1 MTSTAVAI
9 NDPDPSPAK
18 LRPVQV
24 VPAEAPPV
32 FSSDAAGVDRLQRG
46 DAASLLAEV
55 AAHPQAETPIV
66 VGVFGP
72 AGSGKTQFLRQITAR
87 LAPLSGAPDV
97 GTPSPTAVEIVTVTV
112 DAGAGREPI
121 AALTSGVLAALGIRH
136 PGLAEDAIYAA
147 SDPREAARL
156 AEERVDALRRTLD
169 AERQGLDDLAAR
181 RARLAETV
189 LFDAAGSRVDTYAR
203 GHRARIEARLRAFGL
218 PTSDAM
224 QTYKQLVRETAEASG
239 PASRTRM
246 MLRSLWGFV
255 GQGKLL
261 AIAILLVV
269 VGVAAS
275 FGAANQD
282 TLAGWLASSGDR
294 FAALTDWERSHLAWL
309 QPLSQAAFVLAGL
322 ALLALVVRAI
332 RFLGPILRG
341 ATLLKGDLEG
351 RRRDLDGLL
360 AHQTRRVDALAAEVE
375 AAARNAEATGRRVE
389 ARRGSGISVHSAA
402 LAGELFGAGETTDE
416 AATAFFGAL
425 SSAME
430 RHRGPREADP
440 EKDAVSS
447 PDRIVVAVDHLDRL
461 PGPAA
466 AAFLQTAHRLLA
478 RPNFVTMLAMERGQ
492 IASALAEDDPA
503 LASSRLDR
511 VVQLSYDLGADCQ
524 SPASLVDLML
534 EPPKR
539 PVPAAATADATRA
552 ALDRPLQPGE
562 IELLKRLSAFAG
574 ATPRAIKRFVNTYRV
589 ARADPRAVQASPAA
603 LACLAWALALDGT
616 SAGSEL
622 AFVEQDVAQ
631 GRLGVDDT
639 SDLGRAF
646 AVAQATVGQPIGV
659 ADARR
664 GMSIARSFG
673 RRG

>member
-9 NDPDPSPAK
+9 TEPDPPPAK
-18 LRPVQV
+18 SRPVQA
-24 VPAEAPPV
+24 VPAKAPPV
-32 FSSDAAGVDRLQRG
+32 FLSDAAGTDRLQRG

-55 AAHPQAETPIV
+55 AAHPQAETPVAI
-66 VGVFGP
+66 GVFGP
-72 AGSGKTQFLRQITAR
+72 AGSGKTQFLRQITER
-87 LAPLSGAPDV
+87 LDALSGATAVAPLS
-97 GTPSPTAVEIVTVTV
+97 PSTIEIATWTV
-112 DAGAGREPI
+112 DAAAGHDPI
-121 AALTSGVLAALGIRH
+121 AALTSGVLAALAARH
-136 PGLAEDAIYAA
+136 PGLAEDAIHAA

-169 AERQGLDDLAAR
+169 AERQGLDDLAGR

-246 MLRSLWGFV
+246 MLRSLWGFE

-261 AIAILLVV
+261 ATATILVV
-269 VGVAAS
+269 LGVAAG

-309 QPLSQAAFVLAGL
+309 QPLSQTAIVLAGM

-341 ATLLKGDLEG
+341 ATLLKGDLDG

-360 AHQTRRVDALAAEVE
+360 AHQTRRVDAFAAEVQ
-375 AAARNAEATGRRVE
+375 AAARNAEATERRVQT
-389 ARRGSGISVHSAA
+389 RRGAGISDHSAA
-402 LAGELFGAGETTDE
+402 LASELFGAGKATED
-416 AATAFFGAL
+416 AATAFFAAL

-430 RHRGPREADP
+430 SHRLPSEADHAQGSAGIP
-440 EKDAVSS
+440 E
-447 PDRIVVAVDHLDRL
+447 RIVVAIDHLDRL
-461 PGPAA
+461 PAPAA
-466 AAFLQTAHRLLA
+466 AAFLHTAHRLLA
-478 RPNFVTMLAMERGQ
+478 RPNIVTILAMERGQ

-511 VVQLSYDLGADCQ
+511 VVQLSYDLGAEGQ
-524 SPASLVDLML
+524 SSASLVDLMV
-534 EPPKR
+534 ESTNG
-539 PVPAAATADATRA
+539 PAAATPDAART
-552 ALDRPLQPGE
+552 ALDRPLQPYE
-562 IELLKRLSAFAG
+562 IELLRRLSAFAG

-589 ARADPRAVQASPAA
+589 ARADARLAQGPQAA

-622 AFVEQDVAQ
+622 AFVEHETAQ
-631 GRLGVDDT
+631 GRLGLDDG
-639 SDLGRAF
+639 SDLRRAF
-646 AVAQATVGQPIGV
+646 AVAQAAVGQPIGA
-659 ADARR
+659 ADAHR
-664 GMSIARSFG
+664 GMSVARSFS

>member
-9 NDPDPSPAK
+9 TDPDQSPAK

-24 VPAEAPPV
+24 GPAEALPV
-32 FSSDAAGVDRLQRG
+32 FSSDAAGVDRLQRS

-66 VGVFGP
+66 IGVFGP
-72 AGSGKTQFLRQITAR
+72 AGSGKTQFLRHITER
-87 LAPLSGAPDV
+87 LAARSGAT
-97 GTPSPTAVEIVTVTV
+97 GAGLQTRSPAEIVTLTV
-112 DAGAGREPI
+112 DAAAGHDPI
-121 AALTSGVLAALGIRH
+121 AALTSGVLAALAARH

-156 AEERVDALRRTLD
+156 ADERVDALRRTLD

-189 LFDAAGSRVDTYAR
+189 LFDAAGSRVDAYAR

-239 PASRTRM
+239 PASRARM
-246 MLRSLWGFV
+246 MLRSLWGFE

-261 AIAILLVV
+261 ATAICLVV

-282 TLAGWLASSGDR
+282 TLSGWLASSGDR
-294 FAALTDWERSHLAWL
+294 FAALTDWERAHLYWL
-309 QPLSQAAFVLAGL
+309 APLSQAAFILAGL
-322 ALLALVVRAI
+322 ALLALVVRSI

-341 ATLLKGDLEG
+341 ATLLKGDLDG

-375 AAARNAEATGRRVE
+375 AAARNAEATERRVA
-389 ARRGSGISVHSAA
+389 ARRGAGISDHSAT
-402 LAGELFGAGETTDE
+402 LANELFGASKATDDS
-416 AATAFFGAL
+416 AAAFFGAL
-425 SSAME
+425 SSAMA
-430 RHRGPREADP
+430 RHRTPHEAGQDQ
-440 EKDAVSS
+440 ASVGV
-447 PDRIVVAVDHLDRL
+447 PDRIGVAIDHLDRL

-466 AAFLQTAHRLLA
+466 VAFLQTAHRLLA
-478 RPNFVTMLAMERGQ
+478 RPNFVTILAMERGQ
-492 IASALAEDDPA
+492 ITSALAEDDPA

-511 VVQLSYDLGADCQ
+511 VVQLSYDLGAEFQ
-524 SPASLVDLML
+524 SPASLVDFML
-534 EPPKR
+534 EPLGA
-539 PVPAAATADATRA
+539 PAAATADATRA
-552 ALDRPLQPGE
+552 ALDRPLQPFE
-562 IELLKRLSAFAG
+562 IELLRRLSAFAG
-574 ATPRAIKRFVNTYRV
+574 ATPRTIKHFVNTYRV
-589 ARADPRAVQASPAA
+589 ARADPRLAQGTEAA

-622 AFVEQDVAQ
+622 AFVEAEIAQ
-631 GRLGVDDT
+631 GRLGVDEK

-646 AVAQATVGQPIGV
+646 AAAQATVGQPIGA

-664 GMSIARSFG
+664 GMTVARSFG

>member
-9 NDPDPSPAK
+9 TDPDPTTAK
-18 LRPVQV
+18 PRPLQV
-24 VPAEAPPV
+24 VSAEALPV
-32 FSSDAAGVDRLQRG
+32 FSSDASGTDRLHRG
-46 DAASLLAEV
+46 EAASLLAEV
-55 AAHPQAETPIV
+55 AAHPQAETPV
-66 VGVFGP
+66 VLGVFGP
-72 AGSGKTQFLRQITAR
+72 AGSGKTQFVRQITER
-87 LAPLSGAPDV
+87 LAPLSGPDDA
-97 GTPSPTAVEIVTVTV
+97 GTRSPAATEIVTVTV
-112 DAGAGREPI
+112 DAVAGRDPS
-121 AALTSGVLAALGIRH
+121 AALTSGVLAALGARH
-136 PGLAEDAIYAA
+136 PGFAEDAIYAA

-156 AEERVDALRRTLD
+156 AAERVDALRRTLD

-189 LFDAAGSRVDTYAR
+189 LFDAAGSRVDAYAR
-203 GHRARIEARLRAFGL
+203 SHRAPIEARLRAFGL

-224 QTYKQLVRETAEASG
+224 QTFKQLVRETAEASG

-246 MLRSLWGFV
+246 MLRSLWGFE
-255 GQGKLL
+255 GQGRLL
-261 AIAILLVV
+261 AIAIASIA

-309 QPLSQAAFVLAGL
+309 HPLSQAAFVLAGL

-375 AAARNAEATGRRVE
+375 AAARNAEATERRVV
-389 ARRGSGISVHSAA
+389 ARRSTGISDHSAA
-402 LAGELFGAGETTDE
+402 LANELFGAGKSRDD
-416 AATAFFGAL
+416 AAEAFFGAL
-425 SSAME
+425 SAAME
-430 RHRGPREADP
+430 RHRRPREHGDEP
-440 EKDAVSS
+440 GPIGV
-447 PDRIVVAVDHLDRL
+447 PDRIVVAIDHLDRL

-466 AAFLQTAHRLLA
+466 VAFLSAAHRLLA
-478 RPNFVTMLAMERGQ
+478 RPNIVTIVALERGQ

-511 VVQLSYDLGADCQ
+511 VVQLSYDLGAELR
-524 SPASLVDLML
+524 SPASLVELML
-534 EPPKR
+534 EPVKA
-539 PVPAAATADATRA
+539 PVLATDNAARA
-552 ALDRPLQPGE
+552 ALDRPLQPFE
-562 IELLKRLSAFAG
+562 IELLRGLSVFAG

-589 ARADPRAVQASPAA
+589 ARSDPRVVQATPAA

-622 AFVEQDVAQ
+622 AFVEQESGQ
-631 GRLGVDDT
+631 GRLGVDET

-646 AVAQATVGQPIGV
+646 AVAQAAAGQQIGT

-664 GMSIARSFG
+664 GLSVARSFG

>member
-9 NDPDPSPAK
+9 TDPDPQSAK

-24 VPAEAPPV
+24 VTVEALPV
-32 FSSDAAGVDRLQRG
+32 ISSDAAGVDRLQRG
-46 DAASLLAEV
+46 GAASLLAEV
-55 AAHPQAETPIV
+55 AAHQQAETPLV
-66 VGVFGP
+66 LGVFGP
-72 AGSGKTQFLRQITAR
+72 AGSGKTQFLRQITEC
-87 LAPLSGAPDV
+87 LAALSGAADA
-97 GTPSPTAVEIVTVTV
+97 GTQSSSAFEIVSLTV
-112 DAGAGREPI
+112 DAAAGRDPTS
-121 AALTSGVLAALGIRH
+121 ALTSGVLAALGAHH

-156 AEERVDALRRTLD
+156 AEARVDALRRSLD

-203 GHRARIEARLRAFGL
+203 GHRGRIEARLRAFGL

-239 PASRTRM
+239 PAIRTRM
-246 MLRSLWGFV
+246 MLRSLWGFE

-261 AIAILLVV
+261 ATAIILAV
-269 VGVAAS
+269 VGVVTGL
-275 FGAANQD
+275 GAANQD
-282 TLAGWLASSGDR
+282 TLSGWLASSGDR

-309 QPLSQAAFVLAGL
+309 QPLSQAAFVLAAL

-341 ATLLKGDLEG
+341 ATLLKGDLDG

-360 AHQTRRVDALAAEVE
+360 AHQTRRVDTLAAEVE
-375 AAARNAEATGRRVE
+375 AAARNAEATERRVQTH
-389 ARRGSGISVHSAA
+389 RGAGISDHSAA
-402 LAGELFGAGETTDE
+402 LASELFGAGKTTDD
-416 AATAFFGAL
+416 AAAAFFGAL
-425 SSAME
+425 SSAMG
-430 RHRGPREADP
+430 RHRRPGEAHDEQHP
-440 EKDAVSS
+440 AGG
-447 PDRIVVAVDHLDRL
+447 PDRIVVAIDYLDRL

-466 AAFLQTAHRLLA
+466 AAFLNTAYRLLA
-478 RPNFVTMLAMERGQ
+478 RPNIVTILAMERGQ

-511 VVQLSYDLGADCQ
+511 VVQLSYDLGADFQ
-524 SPASLVDLML
+524 SPASLVDVML
-534 EPPKR
+534 EPEKAL
-539 PVPAAATADATRA
+539 VPTTADAVRA
-552 ALDRPLQPGE
+552 ALDRPLQPYE
-562 IELLKRLSAFAG
+562 IKLLRGLSAFAG
-574 ATPRAIKRFVNTYRV
+574 TTPRAIKRFVNTYRV
-589 ARADPRAVQASPAA
+589 ARADPRLAQGSQAA

-622 AFVEQDVAQ
+622 AFVEQEFGQ
-631 GRLGVDDT
+631 GRLGVDAT

-646 AVAQATVGQPIGV
+646 AVVQAAIDQQIGA

-664 GMSIARSFG
+664 GLCVARSFG

>member
-9 NDPDPSPAK
+9 THPDPATATP
-18 LRPVQV
+18 RPLQV
-24 VPAEAPPV
+24 VPAEALPV
-32 FSSDAAGVDRLQRG
+32 FSSDATGVDGLQRG
-46 DAASLLAEV
+46 EAASLLAEV
-55 AAHPQAETPIV
+55 ASHRQAETPLVI
-66 VGVFGP
+66 GVFGP
-72 AGSGKTQFLRQITAR
+72 AGSGKTQFLRQITDRIEA
-87 LAPLSGAPDV
+87 LSEAGGADAQ
-97 GTPSPTAVEIVTVTV
+97 TRFATDIVTVTV
-112 DAGAGREPI
+112 DAAAGRDP
-121 AALTSGVLAALGIRH
+121 ASALTTGVLAALGARH
-136 PGLAEDAIYAA
+136 PALAEDAIYAA

-246 MLRSLWGFV
+246 MLRSLWGFE

-261 AIAILLVV
+261 ASAVVLVLL
-269 VGVAAS
+269 GALAG

-282 TLAGWLASSGDR
+282 TLSGWLASSGDR
-294 FAALTDWERSHLAWL
+294 FAAVTDWERAHLAWL
-309 QPLSQAAFVLAGL
+309 QPLSRAAYALAGL
-322 ALLALVVRAI
+322 ALLALVVRAV

-360 AHQTRRVDALAAEVE
+360 AHQTRRVDGHAAEVE
-375 AAARNAEATGRRVE
+375 AAARNAEATERRVE
-389 ARRGSGISVHSAA
+389 TRRGAGISDHGSAI
-402 LAGELFGAGETTDE
+402 AGELFGAGKGPD
-416 AATAFFGAL
+416 AAASAFFGAL

-430 RHRGPREADP
+430 RHRAQAGGGPAD
-440 EKDAVSS
+440 A
-447 PDRIVVAVDHLDRL
+447 PDRVVVAIDHIDRL
-461 PGPAA
+461 PGPLAA
-466 AAFLQTAHRLLA
+466 AYLDAAHRLLS
-478 RPNFVTMLAMERGQ
+478 RSNLVTVLAMERGQ
-492 IASALAEDDPA
+492 IASALAEADPA
-503 LASSRLDR
+503 LGSARLDR
-511 VVQLSYDLGADCQ
+511 VVQLSYDIGAETP
-524 SPASLVDLML
+524 SPANLVALLL
-534 EPPKR
+534 EPHDAA
-539 PVPAAATADATRA
+539 PAAPADAGRS
-552 ALDRPLQPGE
+552 ALDRPLQPFE
-562 IELLKRLSAFAG
+562 TDVLKALSGFAG
-574 ATPRAIKRFVNTYRV
+574 TTPRAIKRLVNTYRV
-589 ARADPRAVQASPAA
+589 ARADPRLAKGAPAA

-622 AFVEQDVAQ
+622 PFVEQDIAQ
-631 GRLGVDDT
+631 GRLAVDE
-639 SDLGRAF
+639 SSELGRAF
-646 AVAQATVGQPIGV
+646 TAAQAAVGQPIGV

-664 GMSIARSFG
+664 GIAVARSFS

>member
-1 MTSTAVAI
+1 M
-9 NDPDPSPAK
+9 
-18 LRPVQV
+18 
-24 VPAEAPPV
+24 
-32 FSSDAAGVDRLQRG
+32 
-46 DAASLLAEV
+46 
-55 AAHPQAETPIV
+55 
-66 VGVFGP
+66 
-72 AGSGKTQFLRQITAR
+72 
-87 LAPLSGAPDV
+87 SGAV
-97 GTPSPTAVEIVTVTV
+97 GAGNPSASAIEIVTVAV
-112 DAGAGREPI
+112 DAAAGRDPI
-121 AALTSGVLAALGIRH
+121 AALTRGVLAALGARY
-136 PGLAEDAIYAA
+136 PGLAEHAIYAA

-156 AEERVDALRRTLD
+156 AEERVDALRRALD

-246 MLRSLWGFV
+246 MLRSLWGFE

-261 AIAILLVV
+261 ATAIVLVV
-269 VGVAAS
+269 VGVAAGL
-275 FGAANQD
+275 GAANQD
-282 TLAGWLASSGDR
+282 TLSGWLASSGDR

-341 ATLLKGDLEG
+341 ATLLKGDLDG

-375 AAARNAEATGRRVE
+375 AAARNAEATERRMQTRSG
-389 ARRGSGISVHSAA
+389 AGISDHSAA
-402 LAGELFGAGETTDE
+402 LADELFGAGKTTDDA
-416 AATAFFGAL
+416 AATFFGTL

-430 RHRGPREADP
+430 RHRMPREAD
-440 EKDAVSS
+440 DGQGSVGG
-447 PDRIVVAVDHLDRL
+447 PDRIVVAIDHLDRL

-466 AAFLQTAHRLLA
+466 AAFLHTAHRLLA
-478 RPNFVTMLAMERGQ
+478 RPNIVTILAMERGQ

-511 VVQLSYDLGADCQ
+511 VVQLSYDLGAESAELRAQ
-524 SPASLVDLML
+524 SPASLVDLMI
-534 EPPKR
+534 EPPKALA
-539 PVPAAATADATRA
+539 VTAADAARVT
-552 ALDRPLQPGE
+552 LDRPLQPFE
-562 IELLKRLSAFAG
+562 IELLRRLSAFAG

-589 ARADPRAVQASPAA
+589 ARADPRVAQGPQAA

-622 AFVEQDVAQ
+622 AFVEQDIAQ
-631 GRLGVDDT
+631 GRLGVDET
-639 SDLGRAF
+639 SELGRAF
-646 AVAQATVGQPIGV
+646 AVAQAALGQPIGV
-659 ADARR
+659 VDARR
-664 GMSIARSFG
+664 GMSVARSFS

>member
-9 NDPDPSPAK
+9 TEPDPLPAK
-18 LRPVQV
+18 PRSVQV
-24 VPAEAPPV
+24 VPAQVLPV
-32 FSSDAAGVDRLQRG
+32 FLSDAAGTDRLHRG

-55 AAHPQAETPIV
+55 AAHPQAETPV
-66 VGVFGP
+66 VIGVFGP
-72 AGSGKTQFLRQITAR
+72 AGSGKTQFLRQITER
-87 LAPLSGAPDV
+87 LDALSGVNAV
-97 GTPSPTAVEIVTVTV
+97 ATPSPSTIEIATLTV
-112 DAGAGREPI
+112 DAAAGQDPI
-121 AALTSGVLAALGIRH
+121 AALTSGILAALAARH

-169 AERQGLDDLAAR
+169 AERQGLDDLAGR

-239 PASRTRM
+239 PASHTRM
-246 MLRSLWGFV
+246 MLRSLWSFE

-261 AIAILLVV
+261 ATAIGLVV
-269 VGVAAS
+269 LGVAAG
-275 FGAANQD
+275 FGAANQE
-282 TLAGWLASSGDR
+282 TLSGWLASSGDR
-294 FAALTDWERSHLAWL
+294 FAALTDWERAHLAWL

-341 ATLLKGDLEG
+341 ATLLKGDLDG

-360 AHQTRRVDALAAEVE
+360 AHQTRRVDALADEVE
-375 AAARNAEATGRRVE
+375 AAARNAEATERRMQT
-389 ARRGSGISVHSAA
+389 RRGAGISDHSAA
-402 LAGELFGAGETTDE
+402 LASELFGGGKATED
-416 AATAFFGAL
+416 AATAFFAAL

-430 RHRGPREADP
+430 RHHAPNEADR
-440 EKDAVSS
+440 AQHSS
-447 PDRIVVAVDHLDRL
+447 SVPDRIVVAIDHLDRL
-461 PGPAA
+461 PAPAA
-466 AAFLQTAHRLLA
+466 AAFLNTTHRLLA
-478 RPNFVTMLAMERGQ
+478 RPNIVTILAMERGQ

-511 VVQLSYDLGADCQ
+511 VVQLSYDLGAEHQ
-524 SPASLVDLML
+524 SPASLVDRML
-534 EPPKR
+534 EPAEG
-539 PVPAAATADATRA
+539 PAAATADGARA
-552 ALDRPLQPGE
+552 ALDRPLQPFE
-562 IELLKRLSAFAG
+562 KELLRRLSTYAG

-589 ARADPRAVQASPAA
+589 ARADARLAQASQAA

-622 AFVEQDVAQ
+622 AFVEHETAQ
-631 GRLGVDDT
+631 GRLGVDA
-639 SDLGRAF
+639 SSELGRAF
-646 AVAQATVGQPIGV
+646 AIAQAAVGQTISA

-664 GMSIARSFG
+664 GMSVARSFS